1 MFTGPENGSVSLG
14 PSFCEALARC
24 SFGLV
29 VVVIVTMVKA
39 PSTGL
44 LGVSMRSV
52 PGALEIPE
60 ALQTF
65 RLEVG
70 YTALDPFRFIGGI
83 LLTVVFSWRVFLDKN
98 SSYFCGRDW
107 LTILLSLL
115 LICHRMVA
123 LDRTDSMDNMIVVR
137 DVCEPS
143 SE

>member
-14 PSFCEALARC
+14 PSFREALARC

-39 PSTGL
+39 PSTGIF
-44 LGVSMRSV
+44 GVSMRSV
-52 PGALEIPE
+52 PGALVIPE
-60 ALQTF
+60 ELQTF

-70 YTALDPFRFIGGI
+70 YTALDPFRFIGEI
-83 LLTVVFSWRVFLDKN
+83 LLAVVFSWRCIFWTD
-98 SSYFCGRDW
+98 S

-123 LDRTDSMDNMIVVR
+123 LDSTDFMDNMIVVR
-137 DVCEPS
+137 DM
-143 SE
+143 